1 MLRETNP
8 RLAIRTVLVTT
19 RAAVRSNL
27 SAGRP
32 VAARLSA
39 ERGARLLESLAAYR
53 SSGDE
58 RVRREYA
65 DATRELRSLGQLD
78 ERSAAVALSVSDG
91 PLPSRTR
98 PR

>member
-1 MLRETNP
+1 MHRESNP

-32 VAARLSA
+32 AMARLSA
-39 ERGARLLESLAAYR
+39 ERGAKLLETLAAYR
-53 SSGDE
+53 SSEDE
-58 RVRREYA
+58 RLSREYA
-65 DATRELRSLGQLD
+65 DARRELRSLAQLD
-78 ERSAAVALSVSDG
+78 QRSAAVAFSVSDS

-98 PR
+98 PH